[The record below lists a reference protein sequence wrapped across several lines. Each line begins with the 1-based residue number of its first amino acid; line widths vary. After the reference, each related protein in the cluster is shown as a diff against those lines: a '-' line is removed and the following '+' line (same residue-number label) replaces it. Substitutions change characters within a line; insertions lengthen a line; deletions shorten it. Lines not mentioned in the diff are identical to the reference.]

1 VLHDLVLRQGSK
13 YRELMRKT
21 AIICVS
27 CLLWIT
33 SSGAASKVHSISFGK
48 WQNVKWNVGAN
59 EDRAIE
65 LKMRGMFIDGKLKE
79 YTIGPVHDVTERL
92 FVVQRVYRIN
102 DALPGEISS
111 PAHWRWESG
120 GWLAVDRSSG
130 RATTIALPLLD
141 PFSSHPSWYRDWV
154 AYCGISEDGKQLYAV
169 VAQLGRRKPLLR
181 KHMGPTE
188 APDSACSEPRWERKP
203 ARVTFDL
210 RGTDQLVFALHSR
223 AVETLDDAED
233 EE

>member
-1 VLHDLVLRQGSK
+1 
-13 YRELMRKT
+13 MRKS
-21 AIICVS
+21 AIICVF

-33 SSGAASKVHSISFGK
+33 TISGAASKGHSISFGK
-48 WQNVKWNVGAN
+48 WQKVQGIAGGD
-59 EDRAIE
+59 EDRTIE
-65 LKMRGMFIDGKLKE
+65 LKIRALFIDGKLKE
-79 YTIGPVHDVTERL
+79 YTIGASHDVTERL
-92 FVVQRVYRIN
+92 FVVRRVYRMN

-111 PAHWRWESG
+111 PGHWQWESG

-181 KHMGPTE
+181 KHLGPTK
-188 APDSACSEPRWERKP
+188 ALDSACSEPRWERKP

-210 RGTDQLVFALHSR
+210 PGTDQLVFALHSR
-223 AVETLDDAED
+223 AVETL
-233 EE
+233 EEGEGEE